1 MCLCAKSRF
10 FVTATHT
17 LGRKIRKGD
26 QVLVDEDA
34 KPAKGCYVVTGP
46 GRFERWAGQAVI
58 YGVAVRIARPL

>member
-1 MCLCAKSRF
+1 MCLCSKNRF
-10 FVTATHT
+10 IVTATKRV
-17 LGRKIRKGD
+17 GSKIKKGD

>member
-10 FVTATHT
+10 LVIASQTV
-17 LGRKIRKGD
+17 GRKIRKGD

-46 GRFERWAGQAVI
+46 GRFERWAGQTVI
-58 YGVAVRIARPL
+58 YGVAVRVARPL